1 MNWKRPLVIST
12 IVILLALLGF
22 ASKEGKGSEFDEA
35 KDLIIMRQIAHKVL
49 RSAGDST
56 TRILSV
62 SKLEGGKFEI
72 PFQTSFSFTPDSLV
86 KTIDQVIRENHLPG
100 NYVVNVVEE
109 ASQKVVFGYAIFE
122 NKQNDIIPC
131 TGREQPSRKYL
142 ITLQFEEK
150 KTQWVPFLVVLVG
163 ALGIWLLVRKTAS
176 ASKQEQEVKIP
187 SSEQIKESASTTAPI
202 YNELEMNE
210 HSISSNNDQPEN
222 NTAPAETNGTE
233 IAIGNYIFEIDKA
246 QLRINESSIELTEK
260 EARVLS
266 ILARHLN
273 ELVDRN
279 RLQKEIWEDEGVIV
293 GRSLDVFISRLR
305 KKFELDPQVKINSI
319 PKKGYVLQV
328 LENNNEV

>member
-1 MNWKRPLVIST
+1 MNWKRPLIIST

-22 ASKEGKGSEFDEA
+22 ASKEGRGSEFDEA

-150 KTQWVPFLVVLVG
+150 KTQWMPFLFVLVG
-163 ALGIWLLVRKTAS
+163 ALGIWFLVRKTAS
-176 ASKQEQEVKIP
+176 ASKQEQTVKIQ
-187 SSEQIKESASTTAPI
+187 SSEEIKESTTASI
-202 YNELEMNE
+202 HTEIKVNEQ
-210 HSISSNNDQPEN
+210 STSSNNDQPDDN
-222 NTAPAETNGTE
+222 AAPAETKGTE
-233 IAIGNYIFEIDKA
+233 IAIGNYTFEIGKA
-246 QLRINESSIELTEK
+246 QLQINESIIELTEK
-260 EARVLS
+260 EARVLT